1 MVQLQQIGDHL
12 TGGQKRKLARAY
24 RNNEEVTIHLANHA
38 LRTFALIV
46 SAHPSAH
53 AISPA
58 TSCMSART
66 K

>member
-1 MVQLQQIGDHL
+1 MVLPAQQLPVFSRA
-12 TGGQKRKLARAY
+12 KPKLLVVE
-24 RNNEEVTIHLANHA
+24 N

-58 TSCMSART
+58 TSCMSARV